1 MRAYLID
8 EISASEMKK
17 ITLFLKENSSQSSL
31 DAIFWVEI
39 PEDLLAGIQFEHK
52 NCRPH
57 VFAME
62 MGDKWIKAEFFV
74 RSLKTMRCECQSY
87 CTPQQGEFIINFV
100 HHMIDTLNIKT

>member
-8 EISASEMKK
+8 EISASDMKK
-17 ITLFLKENSSQSSL
+17 ITHFLKENSSQSSL

-39 PEDLLAGIQFEHK
+39 PEDLLAGIQFDHK
-52 NCRPH
+52 DCRPH

-62 MGDKWIKAEFFV
+62 MGDNWIKAEFFV

-87 CTPQQGEFIINFV
+87 CTPQQGEFILNFV
-100 HHMIDTLNIKT
+100 HHMIDTLNINT

>member
-8 EISASEMKK
+8 EITPSDMEK
-17 ITLFLKENSSQSSL
+17 ITLFLKENSFQSSME
-31 DAIFWVEI
+31 AIFWVEI
-39 PEDLLAGIQFEHK
+39 PEDLLKGIQFEHK

-62 MGDKWIKAEFFV
+62 KGDDWVKAEFFV
-74 RSLKTMRCECQSY
+74 RSLKSMTCDCQNY
-87 CTPQQGEFIINFV
+87 CTPQQREFILNFV